1 MSCTVTLNYC
11 VFLRKPCSKFTLYS
25 SMCVSINIYGN
36 ILGKFVVNTE
46 IEFLV
51 NEIQLLAI

>member
-1 MSCTVTLNYC
+1 
-11 VFLRKPCSKFTLYS
+11 
-25 SMCVSINIYGN
+25 MCVSINIYGN